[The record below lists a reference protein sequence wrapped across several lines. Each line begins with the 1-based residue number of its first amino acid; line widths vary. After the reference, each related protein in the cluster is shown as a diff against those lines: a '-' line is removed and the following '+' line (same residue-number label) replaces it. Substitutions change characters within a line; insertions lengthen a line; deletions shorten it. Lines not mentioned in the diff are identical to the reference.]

1 MKDGIILAADLIDSG
16 KALKTLEKLIEISN
30 RPEEVSL

>member
-1 MKDGIILAADLIDSG
+1 MKEGVTLAEELIDSG

-30 RPEEVSL
+30 LPEVEA